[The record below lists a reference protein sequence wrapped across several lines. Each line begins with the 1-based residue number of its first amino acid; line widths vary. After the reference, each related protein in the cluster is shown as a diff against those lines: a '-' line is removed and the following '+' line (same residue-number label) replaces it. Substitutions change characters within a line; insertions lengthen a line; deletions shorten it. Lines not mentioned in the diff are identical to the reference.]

1 MSLSEK
7 QKAARAAPHRTYHR
21 GEAMGH
27 RGAPARRQ
35 NESGADR
42 PAPLL
47 MFVSQTSVP
56 LA

>member
-21 GEAMGH
+21 AEAMGH